1 MLKSFVKTLIAKAGF
16 DLTRNGRAQPP
27 IDMRSGLASL
37 QRNGIIPA
45 TVLDVGASDGQ
56 WSELAL
62 QFFPNAS
69 YVLFEPQP
77 VHASALERY
86 LAKYATAT
94 RVLRKAVGRTTGS
107 TFFEVSDPFGGALA
121 HQPGPNVIEV
131 PIVSLDDAVAE
142 LQPKPPYLIKLDT
155 HGYEYSILEGASE
168 SLRLANA
175 LVIEAYNHK
184 RTNEG
189 LFFWEL
195 CAYLYERG
203 FRPIEVVD
211 VGRRPRDGI
220 FWQMDIFF
228 ARTTW
233 SGFDFTDYE

>member
-1 MLKSFVKTLIAKAGF
+1 MLKSFVKALFAKAGF
-16 DLTRNGRAQPP
+16 DLTRSGRAQPHFN
-27 IDMRSGLASL
+27 MRSGLASL

-45 TVLDVGASDGQ
+45 TVLDVGASDGR

-62 QFFPNAS
+62 RFFPNAT

-77 VHASALERY
+77 VHAAALERY
-86 LAKYATAT
+86 LAKYPTTT
-94 RVLRKAVGRTTGS
+94 RVLRKAVGRTSGS
-107 TFFEVSDPFGGALA
+107 TYFDASHPFGGVLA
-121 HQPGPNVIEV
+121 QLPGHNVIEV
-131 PIVSLDDAVAE
+131 PMVSLDDAIAE
-142 LQPKPPYLIKLDT
+142 LRPNPPYLIKLDT
-155 HGYEYSILEGASE
+155 HGHEHSILEGAGD
-168 SLRLANA
+168 SLRQTNA

-195 CAYLYERG
+195 CSYLYERG
-203 FRPIEVVD
+203 FHPIEIVD
-211 VGRRPRDGI
+211 VGRRPHDGT

-233 SGFDFTDYE
+233 PGFAITDYE

>member
-1 MLKSFVKTLIAKAGF
+1 MLKSLVKALFAKAGF
-16 DLTRNGRAQPP
+16 DLTRNRDALPP
-27 IDMRSGLASL
+27 NNMRSGLASL
-37 QRNGIIPA
+37 QRSGIIPA

-56 WSELAL
+56 WSELAR
-62 QFFPNAS
+62 QFFPNAT

-77 VHASALERY
+77 VHAAALERY
-86 LAKYATAT
+86 LAKYPATT
-94 RVLRKAVGRTTGS
+94 RVLRKAVGRATGS
-107 TFFEVSDPFGGALA
+107 TYFEASHPFGGALA
-121 HQPGPNVIEV
+121 HQPGHNVIEV
-131 PIVSLDDAVAE
+131 PMVSLDDAVAE
-142 LQPKPPYLIKLDT
+142 LQPNPPYLIKLDT
-155 HGYEYSILEGASE
+155 HGYEHSILDGASK
-168 SLRLANA
+168 SLRQTNA

-211 VGRRPRDGI
+211 VGRRSYDGT

-233 SGFDFTDYE
+233 SGFDFKHYE